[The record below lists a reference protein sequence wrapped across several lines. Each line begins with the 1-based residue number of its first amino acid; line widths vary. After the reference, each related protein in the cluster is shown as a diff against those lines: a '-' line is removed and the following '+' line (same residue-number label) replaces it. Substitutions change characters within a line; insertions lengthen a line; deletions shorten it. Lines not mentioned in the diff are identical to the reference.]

1 MKELPTR
8 RDIGKYFG
16 YPKCCI
22 EEFEKNRRKRPNK
35 LQRETSKYQGFIPC
49 ISCCK
54 LIMEDKIKIDNLIQ
68 NRECELP
75 YPNENGKRI
84 EYTML
89 CRRISRKNT
98 RFKKITKYVVSTYE
112 QDSVLCKII
121 VNKIIIRRAN
131 KKKWM
136 KIKRMKKKKLLI
148 KN

>member
-54 LIMEDKIKIDNLIQ
+54 LIMEDKIKIENLIKD
-68 NRECELP
+68 RECELS
-75 YPNENGKRI
+75 YPNDEGKRI

-89 CRRISRKNT
+89 CRQISRQHKLL
-98 RFKKITKYVVSTYE
+98 KKIKKHIEFTFD
-112 QDSVLCKII
+112 QDSVLYKII
-121 VNKIIIRRAN
+121 VNKIIIRR
-131 KKKWM
+131 KI
-136 KIKRMKKKKLLI
+136 IKRMEEIQKKKGTDS
-148 KN
+148 